1 MMRIETMSSQVITPN
16 TETAILA
23 RMLGSDER
31 ELTPDAARYLL
42 SIKLPSNDQDR
53 VDELS
58 AKARAGSLTEA
69 ETQELDGYLHVGSLV
84 AVLQSNAR
92 RLLNQTSSRQ
102 Q

>member
-1 MMRIETMSSQVITPN
+1 MTSN

-23 RMLGSDER
+23 RMFESEQ
-31 ELTPDAARYLL
+31 ELTPEAARYLL
-42 SIKLPSNDQDR
+42 SIKLRSDDQDR
-53 VDELS
+53 VDGLS

-69 ETQELDGYLHVGSLV
+69 ETRELEGYLHIGGLI

-92 RLLNQTSSRQ
+92 RLLKQHSSRQ

>member
-1 MMRIETMSSQVITPN
+1 MSSQVITPN

-23 RMLGSDER
+23 RMLESER
-31 ELTPDAARYLL
+31 ELTPEAALYLL
-42 SIKLPSNDQDR
+42 SIRLPCDDQDR

-58 AKARAGSLTEA
+58 EKARAGSLTEA
-69 ETQELDGYLHVGSLV
+69 ETQELDGYLHIGSLV